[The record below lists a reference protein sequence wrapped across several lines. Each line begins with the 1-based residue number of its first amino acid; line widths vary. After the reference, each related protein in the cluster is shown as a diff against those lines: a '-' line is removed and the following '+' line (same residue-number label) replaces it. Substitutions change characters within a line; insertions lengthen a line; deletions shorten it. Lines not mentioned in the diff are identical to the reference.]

1 MEDYRGIV
9 TTYVQEYGR
18 IRVLLREALDSRGM
32 TRNRLCTL
40 TGVKYD
46 VIDRYYRSDSVRM
59 VDLDLFAK
67 ICCVLQCGLE
77 ELLRYEKD

>member
-1 MEDYRGIV
+1 MEDYQGIV

-67 ICCVLQCGLE
+67 ICCVLHCE
-77 ELLRYEKD
+77 IDELLRYEKD